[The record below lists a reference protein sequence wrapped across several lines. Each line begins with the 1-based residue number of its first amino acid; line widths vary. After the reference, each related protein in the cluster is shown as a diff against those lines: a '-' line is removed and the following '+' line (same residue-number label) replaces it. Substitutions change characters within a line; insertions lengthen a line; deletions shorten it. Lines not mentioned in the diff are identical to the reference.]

1 MKKVILTAGGT
12 GGHIYPALA
21 VAEELKKKKI
31 DVIFIGTNHRME
43 KEIIPN
49 AGYKFIGLDV
59 IPVSIK
65 KIKSIIKVLKA
76 TKEAIKILKEEKPDA
91 VIGFGN
97 YISIPTLL
105 SALILRVPIYLQE
118 QNVTLGIANK
128 MFYRFAKKMFL
139 AFDSTYD
146 ELPLK
151 YQSRFQ
157 VTGNPLRKEFYTL
170 SHHKEREKIKL
181 EEGEKLIL
189 IMGGSLGAR
198 SINEALIKEWN
209 SFLKSK
215 NIRIY
220 WSTGEKNYDE
230 VMSKLSKY
238 KLTDQIKPYFENMAN
253 IMCAADLVLC
263 RSGALTISELIELGK
278 PSILIPYQIR
288 EVGQFENTK
297 ILSENKASLIYKDG
311 EAQNAVR
318 MALELVKNEY
328 ELKEMRAALKRMKK
342 GRSAEK
348 IVDALEIWGN
358 K

>member
-1 MKKVILTAGGT
+1 MKKIILTAGGT

-21 VAEELKKKKI
+21 VADELKKKGI
-31 DVIFIGTNHRME
+31 DPLFIGTSHRME
-43 KEIIPN
+43 KEIVPN

-59 IPVSIK
+59 LPLRNF
-65 KIKSIIKVLKA
+65 KSIIKVLKA
-76 TKEAIKILKEEKPDA
+76 TKKAISILKREKPDA

-105 SALILRVPIYLQE
+105 SAMILRIPMYLQE
-118 QNVTLGIANK
+118 QNVTLGLANK
-128 MFYRFAKKMFL
+128 IFYRFSKKMFL
-139 AFDSTYD
+139 AFDLTYD
-146 ELPLK
+146 ELPSK
-151 YQSRFQ
+151 YQPKFK

-170 SHHKEREKIKL
+170 NNHNERKKIKL
-181 EEGEKLIL
+181 DDHEKMIL

-198 SINEALIKEWN
+198 SINEALIKEWG
-209 SFLKSK
+209 SFLKEK
-215 NIRIY
+215 NTRIY
-220 WSTGEKNYDE
+220 WATGEKNYEE

-318 MALELVKNEY
+318 MALELIKNEK
-328 ELKEMRAALKRMKK
+328 ELKEMRVALKRMKK
-342 GRSAEK
+342 GNSAEK

>member
-1 MKKVILTAGGT
+1 MKKVILSAGGT

-21 VAEELKKKKI
+21 VAEELKKKNI
-31 DVIFIGTNHRME
+31 EVLFIGTDKRME

-49 AGYKFIGLDV
+49 AGYRFIGLDV
-59 IPVSIK
+59 VPVSIK
-65 KIKSIIKVLKA
+65 KIKSLFKMLKA
-76 TKEAIKILKEEKPDA
+76 AKEARKILKEEKPDA

-105 SALILRVPIYLQE
+105 SAFMLKIPIYLQE
-118 QNVTLGIANK
+118 QNVALGLANK
-128 MFYRFAKKMFL
+128 LFYRVAKKMFL
-139 AFDSTYD
+139 AFDMTYD

-151 YQSRFQ
+151 YQSQLQ

-170 SHHKEREKIKL
+170 DFHREREKIKL
-181 EEGEKLIL
+181 EEDEKIIL
-189 IMGGSLGAR
+189 IMGGSLGAK

-209 SFLKSK
+209 NFFKEK

-220 WSTGEKNYDE
+220 WATGEKHYDE
-230 VMSKLSKY
+230 VMSKISKY

-263 RSGALTISELIELGK
+263 RSGALTISEIIELKK
-278 PSILIPYQIR
+278 PSILIPYQVR

-297 ILSENKASLIYKDG
+297 ILSENKGSLVYKDS

-318 MALELVKNEY
+318 MALELVKNKQ
-328 ELKEMRAALKRMKK
+328 ELKEMRAVLKRLKK
-342 GRSAEK
+342 GNSAEK
-348 IVDALEIWGN
+348 IVEALEIWRN
-358 K
+358 